1 MRDAQIITW
10 ADADAGAHA
19 PRARILLV
27 STDRRFRSVAATLL
41 AQRGHVVSVT
51 GRGVTDGTNPIAG
64 ADVVV
69 IDGGASQAAAA
80 RQAARLQALRPPV
93 RVITVSGEGDSA
105 LPVLSKWSSFDA
117 VLTAIEAHLPA
128 PDRAGEARVAA

>member
-1 MRDAQIITW
+1 
-10 ADADAGAHA
+10 
-19 PRARILLV
+19 
-27 STDRRFRSVAATLL
+27 
-41 AQRGHVVSVT
+41 
-51 GRGVTDGTNPIAG
+51 
-64 ADVVV
+64 VVV